1 MTLKVIG
8 AGLGRTGTLS
18 LKLALEKL
26 GLGPCYHMAELFVDM
41 SRVPLWIAAADGNAD
56 WDAIFSGFT
65 STTDYPACSFW
76 RELIEYYPDAKV
88 LLTVRDADKW
98 FDSTQSTIFSPEMQA
113 RIANSPMREVIT
125 KTVWKD
131 FGDRIHDRSFM
142 TASFARHNDEV
153 RRGVPQDRLLEFD
166 VRHGWEPLCAFLGVP
181 VPDTPFPRTNSR
193 EEVAALRAEMPPDQV
208 PSPEQMRAMM
218 RERLRKAREA
228 L

>member
-41 SRVPLWIAAADGNAD
+41 SRVPLWIAAADGNPD
-56 WDAIFSGFT
+56 WDAIFSGFV

-76 RELIEYYPDAKV
+76 RGLIEHYPDAKV

-98 FDSTQSTIFSPEMQA
+98 FDSTQATIFSPEMKA
-113 RIANSPMREVIT
+113 RIASSPMLEVVT

-131 FGDRIHDRSFM
+131 FGDRIHDRDFM

-153 RRGVPQDRLLEFD
+153 RRGVPKDRLLEFD
-166 VRHGWEPLCAFLGVP
+166 VRQGWEPLCEFLGVP

-193 EEVAALRAEMPPDQV
+193 EEVAALRAQAPPDQ
-208 PSPEQMRAMM
+208 SPEQMQAMM
-218 RERLRKAREA
+218 RERLRRAREA